1 MHPREVASSDEA
13 LQLVDVRE
21 PDEWDAGH
29 VDGAHHIPLAE
40 LPGRLEEIDR
50 SRPVV
55 LVCRSGR
62 RSAYATRLL
71 YDAGYDA
78 RNLEGGMQEWVA
90 AGLSA
95 RAASGGP
102 GRVA

>member
-1 MHPREVASSDEA
+1 MLPREVASSDEA

-71 YDAGYDA
+71 HDAGYDA

-95 RAASGGP
+95 RASSGGP